1 MDKRKVKNKWNE
13 NHYTKKAKDENYKA
27 RSVYKLQEIDAKFKV
42 LKRGMKVLD
51 LGCAPGSWLQF
62 VLKKIGAQGEAWGID
77 LKKCEIPGAITFK
90 ADINEL
96 PEELKGNEYDLLLSD
111 MAPDTSGNNFLDS
124 QRSLDLCRIAW
135 QEGEKLL
142 KNKGTFIFKV
152 FQGED
157 LDDFIKKLRQSFK
170 KISRFKPQ
178 SSRKKS
184 FETFIICLEYKKS
197 E

>member
-13 NHYTKKAKDENYKA
+13 NHYTRKAKNENYKA
-27 RSVYKLQEIDAKFKV
+27 RSVYKLQEIDNKFKV
-42 LKRGMKVLD
+42 FKKGMQVLD

-62 VLKKIGAQGEAWGID
+62 TLKKIGSTGKAWGID
-77 LKKCEIPGAITFK
+77 LKKCTIPGTITFK

-96 PEELKGNEYDLLLSD
+96 PPELRKIQYNLILSD

-124 QRSLDLCRIAW
+124 QRSLELCKMAW
-135 QEGEKLL
+135 KEAKKLL
-142 KNKGTFIFKV
+142 KNNGIFIFKV

-157 LDDFIKKLRQSFK
+157 LDDFVKELKQNFK

-184 FETFIICLEYKKS
+184 FETFIICLDFKEG